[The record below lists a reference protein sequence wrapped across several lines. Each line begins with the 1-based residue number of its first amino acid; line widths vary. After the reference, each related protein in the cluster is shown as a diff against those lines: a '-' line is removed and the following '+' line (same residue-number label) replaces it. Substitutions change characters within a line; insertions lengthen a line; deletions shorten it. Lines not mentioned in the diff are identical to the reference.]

1 MLYNLLSVPEGGR
14 IVGLGEATLYA
25 ALGFF
30 TVFLGIAF
38 LIAVVWLVGKVMGG
52 KNSKKI
58 TPQPEKEVASP
69 VDEPVVFDEVDGE
82 TLAII
87 MAALM
92 TYYETNNPKCEF
104 TLKRI
109 KRI

>member
-38 LIAVVWLVGKVMGG
+38 LIAVVCY
-52 KNSKKI
+52 
-58 TPQPEKEVASP
+58 
-69 VDEPVVFDEVDGE
+69 DG
-82 TLAII
+82 
-87 MAALM
+87 
-92 TYYETNNPKCEF
+92 
-104 TLKRI
+104 
-109 KRI
+109 